1 MNKIRFF
8 AAATA
13 LCFTTQGFAADL
25 IVMSDDA
32 PDTSALNS
40 QIYVQLLGGVALPHD
55 VTFYLGTDV
64 DAVDPTVPGY
74 AVAGTLGV
82 VVYDGLSVEADLL
95 HTFRDEEADG
105 GDTYATTSLMANLKY
120 TAHLNDMFS
129 VYGAVGVGHIWLSN
143 FDGPPVS
150 ETFELSGWGYQLIAG
165 VGAQVTENVSV
176 VGEYRYQD
184 TFNPYEIGGDA
195 NMTVPTS
202 SVLAGVKIG
211 F

>member
-32 PDTSALNS
+32 PDMSALNS

-82 VVYDGLSVEADLL
+82 VVYDGLSVEADVL

-143 FDGPPVS
+143 FDGPRFLRPSSLADGDTSLSLALVPRLRRMSPSWVS
-150 ETFELSGWGYQLIAG
+150 TGTRTPSTPTRSGATRI
-165 VGAQVTENVSV
+165 
-176 VGEYRYQD
+176 
-184 TFNPYEIGGDA
+184 
-195 NMTVPTS
+195 
-202 SVLAGVKIG
+202 
-211 F
+211 